1 MQSDAK
7 ASGAQPNLAALASKN
22 SQAVRRRA
30 AQQAAAKPNSTRA
43 AGAGGSSSTMMRLYT
58 DDSKGLSVDPVV
70 VLVLSIAFV
79 FSVVLLH
86 IIGKFMRWFSK

>member
-1 MQSDAK
+1 MIYQTLSLSTNATIR
-7 ASGAQPNLAALASKN
+7 NLGHCS
-22 SQAVRRRA
+22 RRA

-86 IIGKFMRWFSK
+86 IIGKFMKWFSK

>member
-1 MQSDAK
+1 MSDSTSSAT
-7 ASGAQPNLAALASKN
+7 QPNLAALASKH
-22 SQAVRRRA
+22 SSVVRRRA
-30 AQQAAAKPNSTRA
+30 TQQAANKPNSTRA

-86 IIGKFMRWFSK
+86 IIGKFMRWYAK

>member
-1 MQSDAK
+1 MSDATS
-7 ASGAQPNLAALASKN
+7 SGTQPNLAALASKN
-22 SQAVRRRA
+22 SSVVRRRA
-30 AQQAAAKPNSTRA
+30 TQQAANKPNSTRA

-86 IIGKFMRWFSK
+86 IIGKFMRWYAK